1 MAEPEHTDDEQTG
14 GIIQEA
20 QSLNNNNSDQGTEI
34 ETSKVTQGR
43 KGNTL
48 RKLTREIW
56 QKILSYVTKWT
67 GETRLIVEALRG
79 DSEVYSDAIV
89 VLNKRCTL
97 EIGRGIYNL
106 AGWHHAF

>member
-48 RKLTREIW
+48 RKLTREI
-56 QKILSYVTKWT
+56 
-67 GETRLIVEALRG
+67 
-79 DSEVYSDAIV
+79 
-89 VLNKRCTL
+89 
-97 EIGRGIYNL
+97 
-106 AGWHHAF
+106 